1 MTVLREGLEAVVFV
15 AGVSFGES
23 AKAIPIAA
31 IVGLLCGLIVGAAI
45 YMSSRRVSKSFSYV
59 HVVK

>member
-1 MTVLREGLEAVVFV
+1 MVFV

-45 YMSSRRVSKSFSYV
+45 YMSSRRVSKSFS
-59 HVVK
+59 VVCTEH